1 MPVKI
6 LSINNFVVV
15 LKLYICKSEYLM
27 IGNMKGGYQMIVAS
41 DGSGDFT
48 SIQEAVGRVPEG
60 NKEIVKIYIKNG
72 VYKEKLHIEKN
83 FITLIGQNAKKT
95 ILTYDDYAKK
105 KYVNGEKYNTFNSAS
120 VFIGGDNFFAQDIT
134 FENSAGTG
142 DVVGQ
147 AVAAYVDGDRVAFK
161 NCRFLGNQDTLFT
174 GPLPPHP
181 LERGSFGGPRD
192 SDPRRCGRQYYEG
205 CYIEGDIDFIF
216 GSATAVFNKCEIFS
230 KKRSGEQSS
239 NLNSTRDVNGWITA
253 ASTPKD
259 VEIGY
264 VFIDCKLNSDAPAKT
279 VYLGRPWRNYAKTAF
294 INCFMGEHIIADGWD
309 NWNKTES
316 EKTTVYCEYNS
327 QGVGASNADRVK
339 WSKIL
344 SSKEAQR
351 YDILNVLAGIDGWD
365 PEGLAK
371 AMTSNCDI
379 K

>member
-1 MPVKI
+1 M
-6 LSINNFVVV
+6 
-15 LKLYICKSEYLM
+15 LKLNICKSEYLM
-27 IGNMKGGYQMIVAS
+27 VGNMKGGYQMIVAA

-48 SIQEAVGRVPEG
+48 RIQEAIDKIPLG
-60 NKEIVKIYIKNG
+60 NKQIVKIYIKNG
-72 VYKEKLHIEKN
+72 IYKEKVHIEKN
-83 FITLIGQNAKKT
+83 FVTLIGQSLEKT

-105 KYVNGEKYNTFNSAS
+105 KYVNGEKYNTFNSSS

-142 DVVGQ
+142 DIVGQ

-174 GPLPPHP
+174 GPLPPYP
-181 LERGSFGGPRD
+181 LERGNFGGPRD
-192 SDPRRCGRQYYEG
+192 SDSRRCGRQYYEG

-230 KKRSGEQSS
+230 KKRICAQSS
-239 NLNSTRDVNGWITA
+239 NLNSQKSVNGWITA

-264 VFIDCKLNSDAPAKT
+264 VFIDCKLISDAPAST

-309 NWNKTES
+309 NWNKPES
-316 EKTTVYCEYNS
+316 ELTTVYCEYNS
-327 QGVGASNADRVK
+327 SGAGESNDNRVK

-344 SSKEAQR
+344 SDKEAQR
-351 YDILNVLAGIDGWD
+351 YEIFNVLESSDGWN
-365 PEGLAK
+365 PEEVSKG
-371 AMTSNCDI
+371 
-379 K
+379 